1 MCLDRMSSS
10 IRFPIATIFWLKCNS
25 VDKERRHHNALIA
38 RIDINIAFDWCG
50 DERHRMQTYDA
61 HTAETISRFAIRN
74 SERNREREREE
85 KGKRINLFI
94 LIRSNARRIG
104 TNNNHRLARASSAPL
119 KSDLRS
125 FRFVFIYTTRCD
137 FELFVLFLD
146 FHLFLFR
153 AKVRTREIP

>member
-1 MCLDRMSSS
+1 MKGIVC
-10 IRFPIATIFWLKCNS
+10 
-25 VDKERRHHNALIA
+25 RHTTLTRPRQLADLL
-38 RIDINIAFDWCG
+38 F
-50 DERHRMQTYDA
+50 E
-61 HTAETISRFAIRN
+61 TANET
-74 SERNREREREE
+74 EREREE